1 VRWAERYVGT
11 PFVARGR
18 ELATG
23 LDCWGLVRLV
33 LLEQAGIEVPRL
45 AALDVDSPRAITRE
59 IEESARSWLPV
70 SLLDVCEFDLLC
82 MWSEAGHSRML
93 LHVGIVPAPAWV
105 LHTEEAT
112 GCVCIPMRHPSVR
125 DRIGRALRHVDS
137 RYAIRAAL
145 AG

>member
-1 VRWAERYVGT
+1 MRWADRYVGT

-18 ELATG
+18 ELVPG

-33 LLEQAGIEVPRL
+33 LLEQAGIEVSRL
-45 AALDVDSPRAITRE
+45 DALDIDSPRAITRE
-59 IEESARSWLPV
+59 IEESAKSWLGVPFT
-70 SLLDVCEFDLLC
+70 DICEFDLLC

-93 LHVGIVPAPAWV
+93 LHVGIVPARGWV

-112 GCVCIPMRHPSVR
+112 GCVCVPTRHPSVR

-137 RYAIRAAL
+137 RYAVRVARA
-145 AG
+145 G